1 MAALSAGASLAG
13 TASLETLRDLPS
25 YGGVDLSSFKSAVSY
40 CVALPDYAVDLITVR
55 DPGNLYAW
63 AYKTANMLLDQI
75 GMRVAGAVA
84 ELGGKALAVPS
95 SLRIDPELEVGNVSH
110 KAFALAAGLG
120 WIGRNGLFIAP
131 KFGPRVRL
139 GTVLT
144 DLPLRSG
151 TPMENRCGDCRICI
165 DSCPSK
171 AIKYAEF
178 RFRPGA
184 REDIFDPKKCF
195 SRLSENKELLSKKPG
210 MADYAVTVCGVC
222 MKVCPYGSTRR

>member
-1 MAALSAGASLAG
+1 MSAGASLAG

-25 YGGVDLSSFKSAVSY
+25 YGGVDLSCYRSAVSY
-40 CVALPDYAVDLITVR
+40 CVALPDSAVDLITER

-63 AYKTANMLLDQI
+63 AYKTANLLLDQI
-75 GMRVAGAVA
+75 GIRLAGAVS
-84 ELGGKALAVPS
+84 ELGGKALTIPS
-95 SLRIDPELEVGNVSH
+95 SLRIDPEREVGNVSH

-151 TPMENRCGDCRICI
+151 TPMENRCGDCRACI

-171 AIKYAEF
+171 ALTYAEF
-178 RFRPGA
+178 KFRPKS
-184 REDIFDPKKCF
+184 REEIFDPKKCF
-195 SRLSENKELLSKKPG
+195 SRLSAMKELISKRPG

-222 MKVCPYGSTRR
+222 IKVCPYGSTKR